1 VGKVLKNGGVIA
13 WPTDTTYALGC
24 HLGDKIAVDRIRGL
38 RRLPDHHHMT
48 LVCPDLKMI
57 SSYARISNETY
68 RILKSLTPGAYTFLL
83 IATKEVP
90 RRLQHPRKKTV
101 GLRVPKSSLT
111 QAILSELGEPLLT
124 TTLIPP
130 DDEYP
135 MTDPNEIE
143 ERFGHALDL
152 VVDGG
157 EGGMGSTTVVDL
169 TGPIPQLVRA
179 GLGPLDGL
187 V

>member
-1 VGKVLKNGGVIA
+1 MGDVLRRGGVVA

-24 HLGDKIAVDRIRGL
+24 HLGDKVALDRIRAL
-38 RRLPDHHHMT
+38 RRLPVGHHMT

-57 SSYARISNETY
+57 SCYAKISNETY
-68 RILKSLTPGAYTFLL
+68 RILKSLTPGPYTFLL
-83 IATKEVP
+83 TATREVP
-90 RRLQHPRKKTV
+90 RRLQHPKKKTV
-101 GLRVPKSSLT
+101 GLRIPNSSLAH
-111 QAILSELGEPLLT
+111 AILSELGEPLLT

-130 DDEYP
+130 DEDYP
-135 MTDPNEIE
+135 LTDPNEIE

-157 EGGMGSTTVVDL
+157 EGGMRSTTVVDL
-169 TGPIPQLVRA
+169 TGQIPQLIRE
-179 GLGPLDGL
+179 GIGPLNGL

>member
-1 VGKVLKNGGVIA
+1 
-13 WPTDTTYALGC
+13 
-24 HLGDKIAVDRIRGL
+24 
-38 RRLPDHHHMT
+38 
-48 LVCPDLKMI
+48 
-57 SSYARISNETY
+57 
-68 RILKSLTPGAYTFLL
+68 
-83 IATKEVP
+83 
-90 RRLQHPRKKTV
+90 
-101 GLRVPKSSLT
+101 
-111 QAILSELGEPLLT
+111 
-124 TTLIPP
+124 
-130 DDEYP
+130 